1 VDKINGIRIDSLE
14 DVVRAIAEGK
24 GDQHVIEFIS
34 RQGFECLD
42 RKEAAAAHEEILKTY
57 GVPNDRRL

>member
-1 VDKINGIRIDSLE
+1 MDKINGIRIESLE
-14 DVVRAIAEGK
+14 DVVRAFAEAK
-24 GDQHVIEFIS
+24 GDQHVIEFVS

-42 RKEAAAAHEEILKTY
+42 RKEAAAANDEILKTY